1 MMNARNAN
9 GGVKKDEVGNDI
21 SKEDKDDQDL
31 AIVNHDMMR
40 E

>member
-1 MMNARNAN
+1 MINNRNS
-9 GGVKKDEVGNDI
+9 GIKKDEVGNDI
-21 SKEDKDDQDL
+21 PKNDGEDQDL